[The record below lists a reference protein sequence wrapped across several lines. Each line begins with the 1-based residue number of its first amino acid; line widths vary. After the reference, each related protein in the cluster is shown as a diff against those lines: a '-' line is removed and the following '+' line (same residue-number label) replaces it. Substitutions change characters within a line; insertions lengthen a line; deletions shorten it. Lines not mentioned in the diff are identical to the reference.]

1 MLIADLDCWGPYRPS
16 VEERLGG
23 CEDYLGRLRR
33 SLAGE
38 IAPDRHYFDDKAH
51 QLRDAVQ
58 SLVDHVDD
66 IEWWLGMCAEQM
78 VQEHAEGCTSI
89 ADCGRAAGHAGP
101 HREEERCPEQH
112 VLAEVRA
119 ASRAL
124 RLVTDRLA
132 WGLLT
137 LRAEAG
143 VTDAPTLAGDLRQ
156 VQRQLG
162 MALSSLEAV
171 AADASGD
178 EAGR

>member
-1 MLIADLDCWGPYRPS
+1 MLIADLDCWGPYRSS
-16 VEERLGG
+16 VEERLAA

-38 IAPDRHYFDDKAH
+38 IAPDRHYFADKAH
-51 QLRDAVQ
+51 ELRDAAQ

-66 IEWWLGMCAEQM
+66 IEWWLGMCAEQI
-78 VQEHAEGCTSI
+78 VQGHDEGCTSI
-89 ADCGRAAGHAGP
+89 ADCGRVAGHGGP
-101 HREEERCPEQH
+101 HREEERCREQQA
-112 VLAEVRA
+112 LAEVRA

-132 WGLLT
+132 WGLVT

-143 VTDAPTLAGDLRQ
+143 VTDVPTLAGDLRQ

-171 AADASGD
+171 AAGASGD
-178 EAGR
+178 EAER